1 MYYNLVMEQ
10 YRIEKPNL
18 SVVDKTAVLRKYTE
32 NERKYLPFI
41 FKVSEPE
48 YLYWDRAKYKPIP
61 DDLTREEFW
70 YLVRQI
76 RKLSAALTRI
86 KAESGEYFIWVR
98 LTYTDEFLH
107 KIDVHT
113 GGQIFAPYEA
123 IREESRQ
130 KFIARGILEE
140 AIASSQLEGAN
151 TTRKVAKMM
160 LLENRKPRNP
170 SERMI
175 VNNYNTMRMLERE
188 FKDKE
193 LSRNLLFEIHGMLT
207 RDTTISSN
215 EQNRFR
221 KDSDGI
227 VVRNDNRISH
237 IPPKEEFLNT
247 EIDKLIDFANDKGD
261 TVFTH
266 PIIKAIFLHFWVG
279 YLHPFTDGNGRLA
292 RALFYWYLL
301 KKGYWTFM
309 YLPISSII
317 KNSPVQYGDAYV
329 YSEQDGLDLT
339 YFYDYH
345 IRKIMQSL
353 EEFKKYVDK
362 VNAENKHIDVTLG
375 KKITLN
381 DRQKQLI
388 HYLLSETEGGYVTV
402 SSHMVL
408 NNIARRTAFSD
419 LKQLE
424 QKKLFTS
431 RKEGKFT
438 RYYVSD
444 RLKELAL
451 KPMD

>member
-1 MYYNLVMEQ
+1 MEQ
-10 YRIEKPNL
+10 YYLEKPNL
-18 SVVDKTAVLRKYTE
+18 NSVDKAKILQKYID
-32 NERKYLPFI
+32 NERKYTPFI
-41 FKVSEPE
+41 FRVSEPE
-48 YLYWDRAKYKPIP
+48 YLYWDKAKYKQVP
-61 DDLTREEFW
+61 DDLSREEFW

-76 RKLSAALTRI
+76 RKLSSNLTPI
-86 KAESGEYFIWVR
+86 KAESGEFFTWLR

-113 GGQIFAPYEA
+113 GGQIFASYEV
-123 IREESRQ
+123 IKEESRQ

-160 LLENRKPRNP
+160 ILEKRAPRTP

-175 VNNYNTMRMLERE
+175 VNNYNTMRMLEQDY
-188 FKDKE
+188 KNKE
-193 LSRNLLFEIHGMLT
+193 LSKDLLFEMHGMLT
-207 RDTTISSN
+207 KDTISAD

-221 KDSDGI
+221 KDTDEV
-227 VVRNDNRISH
+227 VVRNNRYIAY
-237 IPPKEEFLNT
+237 IPPKEAFLNP
-247 EIDKLIDFANDKGD
+247 EIDRLISFANDKENRI
-261 TVFTH
+261 FTH
-266 PIIKAIFLHFWVG
+266 PVIKAIFLHFWIG
-279 YLHPFTDGNGRLA
+279 YLHPFTDGNGRIA

-317 KNSPVQYGDAYV
+317 KNSPSQYANAYI
-329 YSEQDGLDLT
+329 YAEQDGLDLT

-345 IRKIMQSL
+345 IRKIIQSL
-353 EEFKKYVDK
+353 EEFRKYVDK
-362 VNAENKHIDVTLG
+362 VNAENKQIDVTLG
-375 KKITLN
+375 KEIVLN

-388 HYLLSETEGGYVTV
+388 HYLLSDTEDGYVTV

-424 QKKLFTS
+424 QKGLLTS

-438 RYYVSD
+438 KYYISAK
-444 RLKELAL
+444 LKELTII
-451 KPMD
+451 KPVMTSSL